1 MSQQRSDGSG
11 QTSQSWVSQV
21 SALYC
26 NTYTSSFCKLF
37 CILFMATQSTLR
49 QGNLFCT
56 EWFCDSFLLWKNII
70 QNSFWNTHFR
80 DQKLCSQQKMWRR
93 NSLQNYV
100 PHEEKRTRNLTNIA
114 LSELNEQ
121 LEEFL
126 CLLSIRRQWKSSICF
141 YLLVSVIFKISLI
154 CSLS

>member
-49 QGNLFCT
+49 LGNLFST
-56 EWFCDSFLLWKNII
+56 EWFSDSFLLWKRLIH
-70 QNSFWNTHFR
+70 NSFWNTHFR
-80 DQKLCSQQKMWRR
+80 DQKLCSQQKKCEGKISYKTMF
-93 NSLQNYV
+93 LMKKK
-100 PHEEKRTRNLTNIA
+100 EKETSETLLYQNLTN
-114 LSELNEQ
+114 S
-121 LEEFL
+121 
-126 CLLSIRRQWKSSICF
+126 WKNSFVYSA
-141 YLLVSVIFKISLI
+141 
-154 CSLS
+154 